1 MSALWKES
9 RPEDKCLLPFLPF
22 IKFFQ
27 FLLRVLRINFAAVG
41 GRLWEMPLL
50 FISSNLLLKYSS
62 FAMLCEL

>member
-27 FLLRVLRINFAAVG
+27 FLLGVLRINFVAVG
-41 GRLWEMPLL
+41 VDYGKCLYYL
-50 FISSNLLLKYSS
+50 FHLIFY
-62 FAMLCEL
+62 